1 MWCCW
6 YSSKWRFAK
15 TAKTRGVSAPFHYA
29 YRHWCG
35 RTTLIIRSITCR
47 GIGAAKETGMNRHHS
62 FFLCLHGSRHSIF
75 NLLFS
80 CDLVGAAMF
89 AFFLLVLSRFF
100 AKNGWQRRKKR
111 LQSRQLNSHPCGAD
125 TIRKGSLTES
135 GGRCNRRRWNCVIT
149 TVTRDTSACTQQVNK
164 ADDNLSSIKV
174 EPRKWF
180 FRPYVR
186 VIYAR
191 RKDVFFCGDVS

>member
-1 MWCCW
+1 
-6 YSSKWRFAK
+6 
-15 TAKTRGVSAPFHYA
+15 
-29 YRHWCG
+29 
-35 RTTLIIRSITCR
+35 
-47 GIGAAKETGMNRHHS
+47 
-62 FFLCLHGSRHSIF
+62 
-75 NLLFS
+75 
-80 CDLVGAAMF
+80 MF
-89 AFFLLVLSRFF
+89 TFFLLVLSRFF

-191 RKDVFFCGDVS
+191 RKDVFFVATCRKIRNCTKPAFLKTTKYRQMVCKRKSALTSRFSVVPAYLSQIVVTKNIISKTNRRKLTW